1 MGSVFGKGNKNKDSR
16 ITEQDKAILN
26 LKKTRDQLK
35 KYQRKVE
42 SDLEKEKELAKRLLK
57 DGKKDKAKLLLRKKK
72 YQESI
77 LAKTD
82 GQLDNLGKFD
92 ALFRFFLVWV
102 DWELIFWLRFSFILL
117 ETLVNNLEFSQVEK
131 QVIDG
136 LKMGNESLKK
146 ANEMFSIDE
155 IEQIMD
161 DTAEAIAK
169 VRKMYSVN
177 NINQIY

>member
-1 MGSVFGKGNKNKDSR
+1 M
-16 ITEQDKAILN
+16 
-26 LKKTRDQLK
+26 
-35 KYQRKVE
+35 
-42 SDLEKEKELAKRLLK
+42 
-57 DGKKDKAKLLLRKKK
+57 
-72 YQESI
+72 
-77 LAKTD
+77 
-82 GQLDNLGKFD
+82 
-92 ALFRFFLVWV
+92 
-102 DWELIFWLRFSFILL
+102 
-117 ETLVNNLEFSQVEK
+117 NNLEFSQVEK

>member
-35 KYQRKVE
+35 KYQKKVE

-92 ALFRFFLVWV
+92 ALFRFCLVWV
-102 DWELIFWLRFSFILL
+102 D
-117 ETLVNNLEFSQVEK
+117 
-131 QVIDG
+131 
-136 LKMGNESLKK
+136 
-146 ANEMFSIDE
+146 
-155 IEQIMD
+155 
-161 DTAEAIAK
+161 
-169 VRKMYSVN
+169 
-177 NINQIY
+177 